1 MTEKSIREE
10 MSNMA
15 DEQNESS
22 NEDLFPSS
30 RNGTCKNVQKTL
42 TNINPLQKT
51 FSYLT
56 PHFSRSFHFDF
67 SPISSIRESSL
78 LPSSATSK
86 DSVNTSDFSSPNKT
100 YFLPNSDAVIFGEEF
115 EWGTL
120 DVTSDSDYCSS
131 RNVAV
136 IERIENKNVS
146 DCSNRC
152 LFSISC
158 CSIWSVLSF
167 LATIA
172 SFVACVLII
181 YMDFDTNNRICPSHK
196 NLYLSVP
203 TLIFSAIHVMLKWNL
218 CDVLPGHIS
227 KANYDNE
234 ANMAVIFLQHL
245 FGLIILCQASL
256 CWPYKFFASIIVLT
270 CFLQVIF
277 EQLNQKKSFT

>member
-1 MTEKSIREE
+1 
-10 MSNMA
+10 MA

-30 RNGTCKNVQKTL
+30 RNETCKTVQKTL

-56 PHFSRSFHFDF
+56 PHYAHNFHLDF
-67 SPISSIRESSL
+67 SPISSIRESSR

-86 DSVNTSDFSSPNKT
+86 DSVNTSDFPSPDKT
-100 YFLPNSDAVIFGEEF
+100 YFPPNCDAVIFGEEF
-115 EWGTL
+115 EWETL
-120 DVTSDSDYCSS
+120 DVTSDSDYYSS
-131 RNVAV
+131 RNVVV

-152 LFSISC
+152 RFSISC
-158 CSIWSVLSF
+158 YSIWSVLSF
-167 LATIA
+167 VAIIA
-172 SFVACVLII
+172 SFVACVLIV
-181 YMDFDTNNRICPSHK
+181 YMDFDTNNRICPRHETF
-196 NLYLSVP
+196 YLSVP
-203 TLIFSAIHVMLKWNL
+203 TLILSALHVMLKWNL
-218 CDVLPGHIS
+218 CVVLPGHIS

-277 EQLNQKKSFT
+277 EQLNQKSFT